1 MPRDSTCA
9 RVGANELEVDA
20 AIGAHLH
27 CSLPLLENVEYDVLI
42 EQFRAS

>member
-20 AIGAHLH
+20 TMGAHLH
-27 CSLPLLENVEYDVLI
+27 CSMPLPENAERRVLI
-42 EQFRAS
+42 EEFRAS